1 MATQWLFIP
10 LTAPFHL
17 PKIHVRE
24 TWHDPYGFHFFPGYY
39 ASKCTPRFLHGRATL
54 TCSIWLTVHCG
65 TDKVDEHDDTITLVN
80 FL

>member
-1 MATQWLFIP
+1 
-10 LTAPFHL
+10 
-17 PKIHVRE
+17 VRE